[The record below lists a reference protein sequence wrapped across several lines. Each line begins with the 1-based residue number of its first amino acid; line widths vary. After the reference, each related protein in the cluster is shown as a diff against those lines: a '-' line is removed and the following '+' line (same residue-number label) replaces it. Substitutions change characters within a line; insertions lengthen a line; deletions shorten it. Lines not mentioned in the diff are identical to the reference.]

1 MKTGAGLVFL
11 CVVLFAWAAQAGSP
25 VPDTGQ
31 TTCYDDAGTEIDCDG
46 TGQDGEFSINPH
58 SYESISSGGDNMVKD
73 NVTGLIWE
81 VKTIDNKG
89 DTYTWYDS
97 DPNTNGGDE
106 GTAGAGTDTE
116 DFINE
121 MNATAYGGYSD
132 WRLPTIEEL
141 STIVDAERSDPAIDT
156 GYFPNTVSIWYWSSS
171 SSASNPS
178 LAWGVNFYDGDVY
191 GSGKSSYGRVR
202 AVRGGQ

>member
-31 TTCYDDAGTEIDCDG
+31 TTCYDEAGTEIDCAG

-58 SYESISSGGDNMVKD
+58 SYTSLGGGTMVQD

-81 VKTIDNKG
+81 VKTDDGSIHDK
-89 DTYTWYDS
+89 DTTYTWS
-97 DPNTNGGDE
+97 DASDV
-106 GTAGAGTDTE
+106 
-116 DFINE
+116 FIAQLNDDVF
-121 MNATAYGGYSD
+121 GGYSD

-141 STIVDAERSDPAIDT
+141 STIVDAEPSLLAIDT
-156 GYFPNTVSIWYWSSS
+156 GYFPNTVSNSYWSSS
-171 SSASNPS
+171 S
-178 LAWGVNFYDGDVY
+178 LAGYPNAAWSVGF
-191 GSGKSSYGRVR
+191 GSGGVSSLSKSSNNRVR